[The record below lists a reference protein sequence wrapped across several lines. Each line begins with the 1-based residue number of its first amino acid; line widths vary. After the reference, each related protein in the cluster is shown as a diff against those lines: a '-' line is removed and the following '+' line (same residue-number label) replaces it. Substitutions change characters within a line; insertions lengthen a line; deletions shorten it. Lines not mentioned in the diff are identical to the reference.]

1 MFAKIMVGG
10 YQGSR
15 WSAGGRGVTLGE
27 EPLILDPEILEERG
41 EGAKVTWHDRWFL
54 DHPAL

>member
-1 MFAKIMVGG
+1 MVFAKTMVGG

-27 EPLILDPEILEERG
+27 EPLILDPEIIGEPG
-41 EGAKVTWHDRWFL
+41 EGLRLPGTTGGFWNT
-54 DHPAL
+54 